1 MEWEGVASRRCP
13 FPRRLPMNRSLIVV
27 AGVIHRDGMLL
38 IGQRM
43 SGDRHAL
50 KWEFPGGKVE
60 AGETPKQALVREL
73 REELAIEAVV
83 GPEIAR
89 YEQATRRRS
98 PLLLLFH
105 AVDSYVGEPRGG
117 TFEQIRWELPA
128 KLPEYDFLDG
138 DLDFIRRLALGRLR
152 PFS

>member
-1 MEWEGVASRRCP
+1 MADIK
-13 FPRRLPMNRSLIVV
+13 LTLVV
-27 AGVIHRDGMLL
+27 ACALL
-38 IGQRM
+38 DADKRVLIAQRPQ
-43 SGDRHAL
+43 GKAL
-50 KWEFPGGKVE
+50 AGLWEFPGGKVE

-105 AVDSYVGEPRGG
+105 AVDSYVGEPRGV